1 VNIDKMNNDDAITD
15 LQDLIRQPSVSA
27 KNQGLVACA
36 NLVVR
41 IMRKAGIDTKLLY
54 IDDALKAEKE
64 GISSPPLVYG
74 EVRSKSNTNGP
85 TILFYNHYDVQP
97 VEPIEL
103 WEEDPFSGKVQ
114 GNYIFGRGSAD
125 DKGEL
130 ITRIKAVEYYLNHT
144 GDIPCNVKFI
154 VEGEEEIGSIHL
166 KKYLSLYKEK
176 FECDGVVW
184 ESGFVDASGR
194 PIISL
199 GQKGILSVEFISRGP
214 NRDAHSSLAVLIENP
229 AWNLIRVLNSL
240 RDDKGKILI
249 KDWYN
254 EARDFTT
261 EELYF
266 INQEPFDE
274 EELKKEYGIT
284 NFLNNAK
291 GIEVR
296 KAFAGMPTCNI
307 SGLVSG
313 YVGKGSK
320 TMLPAIAT
328 AKVDF
333 RLVPDMIPEVQF
345 KRLRKH
351 LDEHRLWGNEDYETE
366 LKFLDGQPSART
378 SINNSFVNI
387 VKEAAV
393 EVYGDVIVNVSSAG
407 TGPMYYFA
415 KLLGV
420 PSVCIGG
427 TDLSNRSHSPNEY
440 MRIDSLDKTIK
451 CITIILEKFA
461 RTNTNVFKSKN
472 IL

>member
-1 VNIDKMNNDDAITD
+1 
-15 LQDLIRQPSVSA
+15 
-27 KNQGLVACA
+27 
-36 NLVVR
+36 
-41 IMRKAGIDTKLLY
+41 
-54 IDDALKAEKE
+54 
-64 GISSPPLVYG
+64 
-74 EVRSKSNTNGP
+74 
-85 TILFYNHYDVQP
+85 
-97 VEPIEL
+97 
-103 WEEDPFSGKVQ
+103 
-114 GNYIFGRGSAD
+114 
-125 DKGEL
+125 
-130 ITRIKAVEYYLNHT
+130 
-144 GDIPCNVKFI
+144 
-154 VEGEEEIGSIHL
+154 
-166 KKYLSLYKEK
+166 
-176 FECDGVVW
+176 
-184 ESGFVDASGR
+184 
-194 PIISL
+194 
-199 GQKGILSVEFISRGP
+199 
-214 NRDAHSSLAVLIENP
+214 
-229 AWNLIRVLNSL
+229 
-240 RDDKGKILI
+240 
-249 KDWYN
+249 
-254 EARDFTT
+254 
-261 EELYF
+261 
-266 INQEPFDE
+266 
-274 EELKKEYGIT
+274 
-284 NFLNNAK
+284 
-291 GIEVR
+291 
-296 KAFAGMPTCNI
+296 
-307 SGLVSG
+307 LVSG

-320 TMLPAIAT
+320 TILPAIAT

-351 LDEHRLWGNEDYETE
+351 LDEYRLWGNEDYETE